1 MNLGGLI
8 MAYIIGVDRNQI
20 RMITTSL
27 DALIDENNSVRVID
41 ASYFPVVDTAA
52 FAPGSVAGI

>member
-1 MNLGGLI
+1 

-27 DALIDENNSVRVID
+27 DALIDGNNSVRVIN

-52 FAPGSVAGI
+52 FASGSVAGI

>member
-1 MNLGGLI
+1 

-41 ASYFPVVDTAA
+41 ASYFRVVDTAA